1 MWTIAVSAKKKLRIQ
16 KYPDTCGRG
25 LRLDKR
31 DIAGP
36 IIRGVAFVL
45 TFIYWHNFENLKLS
59 VTDKLYETERERIR
73 DVMMSE
79 HLQAGVKG
87 RSKSHRIS

>member
-1 MWTIAVSAKKKLRIQ
+1 MVRVSARFELVRVRVNGIRLYPIKIRQ
-16 KYPDTCGRG
+16 KRYR
-25 LRLDKR
+25 
-31 DIAGP
+31 P

-59 VTDKLYETERERIR
+59 LTDKLYETERERTR
-73 DVMMSE
+73 DIMMSE

-87 RSKSHRIS
+87 RSNSHRIS